1 MYKLVIECGPAP
13 ADEQCVQL
21 GNENYK
27 ERSRAECR
35 AYIKVITR
43 ALGEPPE
50 GARFIV
56 RRCTHGFG
64 EYFEVAVKVESE
76 EGSPECETAVR
87 YAFRC
92 EAEAPTRWDDEA
104 RRELAAAGFPVS
116 ATEERDE
123 LAKAGT
129 VRQKI
134 NAALWKD
141 LDELIMQCDADSP
154 VGESCVRMLN
164 LFERILACEELEP
177 DLRESFA
184 REAVRQCNVWYFG

>member
-1 MYKLVIECGPAP
+1 MYKLVIDCGPSP
-13 ADEQCVQL
+13 ADEACVQL
-21 GNENYK
+21 GNEDYQK
-27 ERSRAECR
+27 RSRAECR

-56 RRCTHGFG
+56 RPCTHGFG
-64 EYFEVAVKVESE
+64 EYFEVAVKVDGE
-76 EGSPECETAVR
+76 EGSPECDTAVR

-92 EAEAPTRWDDEA
+92 ESEAPTRWDDEA

-116 ATEERDE
+116 AIEERDDSST
-123 LAKAGT
+123 AGT

-134 NAALWKD
+134 NTVLWKD
-141 LDELIMQCDADSP
+141 LDAEIMQCDADSH
-154 VGESCVRMLN
+154 VGESCVRILN
-164 LFERILACEELEP
+164 LFERILANDELEP

-184 REAVRQCNVWYFG
+184 RDAVRQCQVWYFG